1 MTNKKVEKSELD
13 TLFEGLLKPLH
24 SKNARQIFETF
35 YQNRA
40 YEHLTTYDI
49 EKELDE
55 DGLSINKKE
64 INSWL
69 VSLQEAG
76 LIVKMEGRGK
86 PVRYTYDDRYT
97 YDLWKL
103 TETGLNA
110 GQRLPTFM
118 VDADKRLPHLTELT
132 PNLIHEMED
141 LYYTAKILVLL
152 YEHNGSQNYADLKK
166 QLALDSEKLAV
177 YSWPDA
183 SHSEKPLFEIIVKP
197 PTLRTKVFKLFGWVV
212 EQDLSF
218 KLTEEGRRVA
228 EGIISRGSGS

>member
-1 MTNKKVEKSELD
+1 
-13 TLFEGLLKPLH
+13 LLKPLH
-24 SKNARQIFETF
+24 SKNARQIFEIF
-35 YQNRA
+35 YQNRS

-55 DGLSINKKE
+55 DGFSMNKKE

-76 LIVKMEGRGK
+76 LIVKMDERGK
-86 PVRYTYDDRYT
+86 PVRYTYDDKYT
-97 YDLWKL
+97 YDLWRL

-118 VDADKRLPHLTELT
+118 VDAEKRLPHLTELT
-132 PNLIHEMED
+132 LNMIQEMED
-141 LYYTAKILVLL
+141 LYYTSKILVIL
-152 YEHNGSQNYADLKK
+152 YEHDGSQSYTELRKK
-166 QLALDSEKLAV
+166 LALDREKLAV

-183 SHSEKPLFEIIVKP
+183 SHSEKPLLEVIVKP

-218 KLTEEGRRVA
+218 KLTEEGRLVA
-228 EGIISRGSGS
+228 EGIVSRGSGS